1 MTLSGISA
9 MESQVKPAVESPARH
24 SHSEAFGVVKA
35 PTYTDFKIQML

>member
-1 MTLSGISA
+1 MRVLSKKYQA
-9 MESQVKPAVESPARH
+9 DRRVESPARH